1 MRQQKKLAKFLALIT
16 GVFLAVML
24 LPSNTAAAG
33 AKTTLDVSYGSAYIG
48 TGYLDAYS
56 PSGVKVTTPNANG
69 YIITGE
75 AVLKYDKSY
84 QVSVISGTHNIVL
97 DNLKIH
103 NHYDIQ
109 STAFYVA
116 QGATAHITLIGENR
130 LIAPGAGMLVPE
142 NATVS
147 ITGGAADS
155 LYAQG
160 THIGAGIGGREAT
173 FTSYAF
179 ANSGTISIKG
189 GVITAVGTSLA
200 AGIGGGEYGY
210 GGVISISGGT
220 IRATGGG
227 AGIGGGYGGRESIV
241 TKLSVT
247 GGSINTSSMGVT
259 PVNAANQLVYLTTI
273 TVPGAVSA
281 QVSALT
287 VRQGSSVVPYSIT
300 GMKTDAN
307 SKLYLYIPA
316 SASRTTA
323 DVTVNGVTYPFSGLV
338 SANNANVLKLDQAP
352 FSVSMNSTYTYG
364 DLLSPL
370 TAGGSVSS
378 EPVLTYSGTDGIT
391 GAVFANSPQKPVNI
405 GSYTVTAVLP
415 GNETYNDA
423 TASSSFSIVK
433 KSISPFFVAA
443 IPDQTYTGSVIAPAV
458 TVIDPDR
465 SITLTANTDYTV
477 SGGAVLVGHAAVTI
491 SGSGNYEGSLTR
503 PFTIIPKAISIALSA
518 APPATTKVG
527 NDITLTAEFLGTVDI
542 PAGTVTFSANGIA
555 FAAGMAF
562 RDASGRYV
570 AIATWNDVPAG
581 SYSLTA
587 HYLAAP
593 ADNYLCTAPGQ
604 IASYTVTR
612 YDQPDFRFVTGAD
625 YSISGGV
632 ISKTYGDAPFTL
644 QTAGKLSAGVITYA
658 SSNPAVASVDS
669 TGLVTLHK
677 DGTVTLSATSPSDD
691 RYLAATATVTLEIAK
706 AAQPDFQLVNSDPIS
721 KTYGDAPFLLQTT
734 GKLSEGA
741 VTYTSSSPAVASV
754 DNTGLVTLHKAG
766 TVTLS
771 ATSPADDRYLAATAT
786 VTLEVAKAAQT
797 GFQLVNSDPI
807 SKTYGDAPFTLQTT
821 GKLSA
826 GVITYA
832 SSDPAVASVDSTGQ
846 VTLHK
851 AGTITLS
858 ATSPSDDRCLAATAT
873 VTLEVVKAAQPDFQL
888 VNSDPISKT
897 YGDAP
902 FLLQTTGK
910 LSEGAVTY
918 TSSDPAVASVDSTGL
933 VTLHKS
939 GTVILSVLSPA
950 DDRYLAATATVTLE
964 VAKAA
969 QIGFQLV
976 NSEPVSKTYGDVPF
990 TLQTA
995 GKLSVGVITY
1005 ASSGPAVAS
1014 VDSAG
1019 LVTLHKAGTVAI
1031 SATSPADDRYLAA
1044 TATVTLE
1051 VTKAAQT
1058 GFQLVNSDPVS
1069 KTYGDAPFLLE
1080 TTGKQSEGDLT
1091 YLSSDPAVA
1100 SVDSTG
1106 LVTLHKSGTVTLSA
1120 TSPADDRY
1128 LAATATVTLEVAK
1141 AAQPDFQLVNSDPIS
1156 KTYGDAPFL
1165 LETTGK
1171 LSEGAVT
1178 YTSNDP
1184 AVASVDSTGLVTLH
1198 KSGTVTLSVVSPAD
1212 DRYLAATATVTL
1224 EVAKAAQV
1232 GFSFT
1237 VSSIDKIYGDAPFTV
1252 PLTGL
1257 LSSGHVSYAVIS
1269 GSDVV
1274 AIDASS
1280 GQITLITS
1288 GMATISATS
1297 PSDDRYLEA
1306 TAQLTLSIAK
1316 AQQPDFAFNV
1326 SSVSKTYGDAPF
1338 AVPVAGALSSGD
1350 LSFAV
1355 TSGDAVGVDAVSG
1368 EVTIIK
1374 SGSAVVT
1381 ATQAGDNNY
1390 EAAVA
1395 TVAITVEKATPVP
1408 IVFPTSGSITYGMA
1422 LSSSPLSGGSGDG
1435 SFAWLHPETIPSV
1448 SNSGYTVVFIP
1459 RDTENYDYTG
1469 ISLEA
1474 ILPLAVSK
1482 AVPDV
1487 VFPTASA
1494 LVYGDSLTRSV
1505 LTGGSGD
1512 GSFAWLDPEAIPAV
1526 VNDGFPV
1533 RFTPRD
1539 GDNFLPVEQVV
1550 RVRVTKA
1557 AQQPLSLDGVPDAI
1571 CYADEPFALD
1581 VSGGSGTGELRF
1593 AVSSGDAV
1601 AIDAISGEVT
1611 ILKAGDAVVTVIK
1624 AGDSNYEATSAVVV
1638 VTVEK
1643 AAPVPVIFPAA
1654 GSITYGETLSS
1665 SLLSGGSGDGIFAW
1679 RYPET
1684 EPAVTNSGYTAV
1696 FIPRDTENYDYTGIS
1711 LEATLPLT
1719 VNKAVPEV
1727 VFPTASALVYGD
1739 SLARS
1744 VLTGGS
1750 GDGSFAWLDPDEIPT
1765 VVNDGFLVRFTPRDG
1780 DNVLSVEQVVRI
1792 RVAKA
1797 AQQPLVLSGIPD
1809 VVRQTDEPFV
1819 LDVSGGSG
1827 TGALRFAVSSGDAVA
1842 VDSASGEVTILKAGD
1857 ATVTVS
1863 KAGDSNHEAVSAS
1876 VRILVESAAA
1886 QDPEPSPTGIPT
1898 GTPSATPAPTL
1909 TPALP
1914 ARVTPAA
1921 TVTPEPPDAEPMQIP
1936 AVISEDTETG
1946 RFMVTVKIADLPAGT
1961 TSVQL
1966 ANGTLVDVN
1975 PNAET
1980 IQLEVGQDDLAD
1992 GILELRALNAQKPL
2006 RSMRIAVAEDFER
2019 SPAGGPGTFTVI
2031 LWLAAGL
2038 ALAGL
2043 AGLGLVAGKKARRSP
2058 KQ

>member
-1 MRQQKKLAKFLALIT
+1 MADRLMRQQKKLAKFLALIT

-465 SITLTANTDYTV
+465 SITLTANTDYAV

-527 NDITLTAEFLGTVDI
+527 NDITLTAEFLGAVDI

-658 SSNPAVASVDS
+658 SSDPAVASVDS
-669 TGLVTLHK
+669 
-677 DGTVTLSATSPSDD
+677 
-691 RYLAATATVTLEIAK
+691 
-706 AAQPDFQLVNSDPIS
+706 
-721 KTYGDAPFLLQTT
+721 
-734 GKLSEGA
+734 
-741 VTYTSSSPAVASV
+741 
-754 DNTGLVTLHKAG
+754 TGLVTLHKAG

-771 ATSPADDRYLAATAT
+771 AT
-786 VTLEVAKAAQT
+786 
-797 GFQLVNSDPI
+797 
-807 SKTYGDAPFTLQTT
+807 
-821 GKLSA
+821 
-826 GVITYA
+826 
-832 SSDPAVASVDSTGQ
+832 
-846 VTLHK
+846 
-851 AGTITLS
+851 
-858 ATSPSDDRCLAATAT
+858 
-873 VTLEVVKAAQPDFQL
+873 
-888 VNSDPISKT
+888 
-897 YGDAP
+897 
-902 FLLQTTGK
+902 
-910 LSEGAVTY
+910 
-918 TSSDPAVASVDSTGL
+918 
-933 VTLHKS
+933 
-939 GTVILSVLSPA
+939 
-950 DDRYLAATATVTLE
+950 
-964 VAKAA
+964 
-969 QIGFQLV
+969 
-976 NSEPVSKTYGDVPF
+976 
-990 TLQTA
+990 
-995 GKLSVGVITY
+995 
-1005 ASSGPAVAS
+1005 
-1014 VDSAG
+1014 
-1019 LVTLHKAGTVAI
+1019 
-1031 SATSPADDRYLAA
+1031 
-1044 TATVTLE
+1044 
-1051 VTKAAQT
+1051 
-1058 GFQLVNSDPVS
+1058 
-1069 KTYGDAPFLLE
+1069 
-1080 TTGKQSEGDLT
+1080 
-1091 YLSSDPAVA
+1091 
-1100 SVDSTG
+1100 
-1106 LVTLHKSGTVTLSA
+1106 
-1120 TSPADDRY
+1120 
-1128 LAATATVTLEVAK
+1128 
-1141 AAQPDFQLVNSDPIS
+1141 
-1156 KTYGDAPFL
+1156 
-1165 LETTGK
+1165 
-1171 LSEGAVT
+1171 
-1178 YTSNDP
+1178 
-1184 AVASVDSTGLVTLH
+1184 
-1198 KSGTVTLSVVSPAD
+1198 SPAD

-1355 TSGDAVGVDAVSG
+1355 TFGDAVGVDAVSG

-1539 GDNFLPVEQVV
+1539 GDNFLPVEQVA

-1624 AGDSNYEATSAVVV
+1624 AGDSNHEATSAAVV

-1750 GDGSFAWLDPDEIPT
+1750 SDGSFAWLDPDEIPT

-1886 QDPEPSPTGIPT
+1886 QDPEPSPTGIPL
-1898 GTPSATPAPTL
+1898 GTPSTTPAPTL

-1966 ANGTLVDVN
+1966 ANGTVIEIM
-1975 PNAET
+1975 PNEEM
-1980 IQLEVGQDDLAD
+1980 IQLEVGQDDLVD

-2006 RSMRIAVAEDFER
+2006 GSMRIAVAEDFER
-2019 SPAGGPGTFTVI
+2019 SPAGGPGTFTVL